1 MATNASATSSRA
13 IIGGSI
19 LLLGVCAAFAMQPRD
34 IVRSSAP
41 SVAPVASV
49 ERYACEQAV
58 KAQLRDPDSYQRIE
72 FAGGQDWAM
81 LSFRARNGF
90 GGYNNGYARCDQ
102 HNGYVSADLN
112 PGRQAAAESIREEV
126 EQMQRD
132 AQAAQEAAAAL

>member
-1 MATNASATSSRA
+1 MKVNPFVISVPAV
-13 IIGGSI
+13 IV
-19 LLLGVCAAFAMQPRD
+19 GVCGLIAAQPRD
-34 IVRSSAP
+34 IIRPSAP
-41 SVAPVASV
+41 AAPVVSV

-90 GGYNNGYARCDQ
+90 GGYDSGYARCEQ

>member
-1 MATNASATSSRA
+1 MTTNASATSSRA

-34 IVRSSAP
+34 TVRSSAP
-41 SVAPVASV
+41 AVAPVASV

-102 HNGYVSADLN
+102 HNGHVTADLN
-112 PGRQAAAESIREEV
+112 PGRQAAAAAAQQQI

-132 AQAAQEAAAAL
+132 GLIAAF